1 MKDVKNVLLS
11 NVLARKFGTYKTTV
25 DETEPYRDITPR
37 LPVVCQLFTYFH
49 SKQSLKKYHL
59 FKL

>member
-11 NVLARKFGTYKTTV
+11 NMLARKFGTYKTTV

-37 LPVVCQLFTYFH
+37 LPVFVNYLHIFTQN
-49 SKQSLKKYHL
+49 KV
-59 FKL
+59 